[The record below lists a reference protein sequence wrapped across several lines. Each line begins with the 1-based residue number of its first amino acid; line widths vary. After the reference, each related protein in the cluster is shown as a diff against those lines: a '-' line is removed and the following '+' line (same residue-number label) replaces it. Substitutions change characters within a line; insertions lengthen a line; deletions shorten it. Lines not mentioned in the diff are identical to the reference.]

1 MNSSREKKE
10 SLYKYRLV
18 EDNKD
23 TALWA
28 QFLEMLELRFQ
39 GKTEGASDGSLLWES
54 APPFCYTWAPEVIHP
69 IYQREEKK

>member
-1 MNSSREKKE
+1 
-10 SLYKYRLV
+10 
-18 EDNKD
+18 
-23 TALWA
+23 
-28 QFLEMLELRFQ
+28 MLELRFQ